1 MPPTH
6 RTLRQVTEVKK
17 QFGVQDLVESLTPST
32 QRRAIQHP
40 CDTHEPMST
49 LSGLAL
55 NPSNG
60 PSSWGAR
67 RPDADRGNY

>member
-40 CDTHEPMST
+40 CDTHEPMSS

-55 NPSNG
+55 NP
-60 PSSWGAR
+60 
-67 RPDADRGNY
+67 

>member
-6 RTLRQVTEVKK
+6 QTLRQVTEVKK

-40 CDTHEPMST
+40 CDTHKPD
-49 LSGLAL
+49 LPQLLFRGLC
-55 NPSNG
+55 
-60 PSSWGAR
+60 
-67 RPDADRGNY
+67 